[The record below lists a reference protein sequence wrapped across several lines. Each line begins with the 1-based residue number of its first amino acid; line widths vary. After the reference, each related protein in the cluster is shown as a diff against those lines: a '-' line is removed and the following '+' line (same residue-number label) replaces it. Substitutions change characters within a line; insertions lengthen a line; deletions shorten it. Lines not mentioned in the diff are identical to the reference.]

1 MENRIYYLLT
11 RTESLMNSYIKQQ
24 LSGAG
29 LKVTPAQLGLLF
41 LLKGKDG
48 RTMTELS
55 RDLGMDN
62 SAVTRAVDRLEKSAL
77 VERKS
82 SSGDRREYR
91 IMITESGIAETEEA
105 KKVITSLNA
114 KISESFP
121 QEELE
126 ILSNGLLKLFSLFKA

>member
-62 SAVTRAVDRLEKSAL
+62 SAVTRAVDRLEKSTL